1 MPAVNHVILASG
13 AVVAVSAVIATAIAI
28 YESPELRRYT
38 DDVRRRIAMALQSL
52 GQGINPPDR
61 EPMFNRPEDAE
72 GFLQSRRGAGAEPG
86 VDADEAT
93 RRSQRE
99 ELIYWNSVRLQKQVE
114 EELNKHAEKQ
124 QEAEA
129 RALTEAAAPAA
140 IEAPPLRARGTSF
153 DDFLKPSRGD
163 GIESGA
169 YVVSGAQINE
179 SVGQLRHRGENGG
192 AAARGFA
199 AAAIYSNPF
208 GDEHHIDPAEF
219 GNMGL
224 GTGRLMQESHSDI
237 YSATTRE
244 EDRKAS
250 TVASTAT
257 MEAAEAA
264 ESQPSLIDFSTDTL
278 PSPAAVQRALE
289 EQALPE
295 NEVPAEAYAS
305 IQAWARDSG
314 FYSPLPVTPVAPVS
328 EAEVVSDDGEL
339 TPTDSVS
346 LVGSGEDIGAGL
358 EWQSSRAESSHNG
371 ETGKPYDVLS
381 ETDGMLTPASWSE
394 VGSQISESD
403 HPQAQHA

>member
-13 AVVAVSAVIATAIAI
+13 AVVAVSAVVAAAIAI

-52 GQGINPPDR
+52 GEGINPPDR

-72 GFLQSRRGAGAEPG
+72 GFLESRRGAGAEPG

-99 ELIYWNSVRLQKQVE
+99 ELMYWNSVRLQRQLE
-114 EELNKHAEKQ
+114 DELVKHAENG
-124 QEAEA
+124 AG
-129 RALTEAAAPAA
+129 AATPAA
-140 IEAPPLRARGTSF
+140 IEARPEVSRGRSF
-153 DDFLKPSRGD
+153 DDFLKPANS
-163 GIESGA
+163 EETGA
-169 YVVSGAQINE
+169 YIVSGAQTNE
-179 SVGQLRHRGENGG
+179 GAGQLRHRGEG
-192 AAARGFA
+192 ARGFSA
-199 AAAIYSNPF
+199 AAVYSNPF
-208 GDEHHIDPAEF
+208 SDENHIDPEEF

-244 EDRKAS
+244 EDRQTA
-250 TVASTAT
+250 TTAT
-257 MEAAEAA
+257 MEA
-264 ESQPSLIDFSTDTL
+264 ESPSLIDFSSETL
-278 PSPAAVQRALE
+278 PHPAAVADEVQQ
-289 EQALPE
+289 QALPDG
-295 NEVPAEAYAS
+295 AQEAAYES

-314 FYSPLPVTPVAPVS
+314 FYSPLPVTPVAPAS
-328 EAEVVSDDGEL
+328 EAEIASDGEL

-346 LVGSGEDIGAGL
+346 LVGSGEHVVD
-358 EWQSSRAESSHNG
+358 ETHSSRAGESG
-371 ETGKPYDVLS
+371 RPFDVLS

-394 VGSQISESD
+394 VGSQISENE

>member
-52 GQGINPPDR
+52 GDGINPPDR

-72 GFLQSRRGAGAEPG
+72 GFLESRRGAGAEPG

-99 ELIYWNSVRLQKQVE
+99 ELMYWNSVKLQKQLE
-114 EELNKHAEKQ
+114 DELTKHAEKQ
-124 QEAEA
+124 DGSV
-129 RALTEAAAPAA
+129 TPAA
-140 IEAPPLRARGTSF
+140 IEDRPAASRGTSF
-153 DDFLKPSRGD
+153 DDFLKPARS
-163 GIESGA
+163 EETGA
-169 YVVSGAQINE
+169 YVVSGAQTHE
-179 SVGQLRHRGENGG
+179 SSGQLRHRGEG
-192 AAARGFA
+192 ARGFST
-199 AAAIYSNPF
+199 AAIYSNPF
-208 GDEHHIDPAEF
+208 SDENHIDPEEF

-244 EDRKAS
+244 EDRRTA
-250 TVASTAT
+250 TTAT
-257 MEAAEAA
+257 MEA
-264 ESQPSLIDFSTDTL
+264 ESPSLIDFGTETL
-278 PSPAAVQRALE
+278 PHPAAVQRELHQHAVP
-289 EQALPE
+289 AS
-295 NEVPAEAYAS
+295 EVPEEAYAS

-328 EAEVVSDDGEL
+328 EAEVISEGEL

-346 LVGSGEDIGAGL
+346 IVGSGEDLAN
-358 EWQSSRAESSHNG
+358 ETRSSHA
-371 ETGKPYDVLS
+371 EESGKPYDVMS
-381 ETDGMLTPASWSE
+381 ETSGMLTPASWSE
-394 VGSQISESD
+394 VGSQISDSE